1 VNAPA
6 RRLAATAPTISVR
19 NYAIVTAAYWA
30 FTLTDGALR
39 MLVLLHFNQLGYTPV
54 QLAFLFLLYEFFG
67 IVTNLVGGWIA
78 SRTGLRFT
86 LVVGL
91 ALQAVALG
99 LLAMLNRDWSMGG
112 SVAYVM
118 GCQALSGIAKDL
130 TKMSAKSA
138 VKVLVPK
145 GDESGLFKWVAIL
158 TGSKNA
164 LKGAGF
170 FVGGVLLSAFGFR
183 GALAAMATGVS
194 IVLVFV
200 LTALPAAIG
209 QAKKKAAFSGILS
222 NSSGINRLSLARLAL
237 FAARDVWF
245 VVSVP
250 IFFAGVL
257 GWSFTQVG
265 GFMALWVIAY
275 GGVQSLAPVLLAKIT
290 RGKTPGPALAA
301 VLGLGLAGITA
312 LIPIALQSEVR
323 PALAML
329 GGLTLFGIVFA
340 LNSSV
345 HSYLVLAYSEAD
357 RVSLSVGF
365 YYMANAAGR
374 LLGTLLS
381 GVLYQRAGVI
391 ASLWGAV
398 VLAGAA
404 GVGALF
410 LPPVAAT
417 SVSWAGA
424 KGDD

>member
-1 VNAPA
+1 M
-6 RRLAATAPTISVR
+6 IGIR

-39 MLVLLHFNQLGYTPV
+39 LLVLLHFHELGYTPV

-67 IVTNLVGGWIA
+67 IVTNLVGGWLA
-78 SRTGLRFT
+78 ARTGLRLT
-86 LVVGL
+86 LVLGL
-91 ALQAVALG
+91 ALQVVALG
-99 LLAMLNRDWSMGG
+99 LLAMLNRQWSMAM

-138 VKVLVPK
+138 VKVLVPT
-145 GDESGLFKWVAIL
+145 GDEPGLFKWVAVL

-170 FVGGVLLSAFGFR
+170 FVGGFLLSAFGFR
-183 GALAAMATGVS
+183 GGLTVMAAGVFIVLIAVLAA
-194 IVLVFV
+194 
-200 LTALPAAIG
+200 LPGSIG
-209 QAKKKAAFSGILS
+209 QAKRKPAFKGILS
-222 NSSGINRLSLARLAL
+222 NSTGINRLSLARMAL

-250 IFFAGVL
+250 IFLASVL

-275 GGVQSLAPVLLAKIT
+275 GGVQSLAPVLLAT
-290 RGKTPGPALAA
+290 ATHGQTPGPKMAAALGLALAA
-301 VLGLGLAGITA
+301 VTA
-312 LIPIALQSEVR
+312 LIPLGLRAGMS
-323 PALAML
+323 PAWTML
-329 GGLTLFGIVFA
+329 GGLTLFGVVFA

-365 YYMANAAGR
+365 YYMANATGR
-374 LLGTLLS
+374 LIGTLLS
-381 GVLYQRAGVI
+381 GVLYQQAGVA

-398 VLAGAA
+398 VLAALAGIGATT
-404 GVGALF
+404 
-410 LPPVAAT
+410 LPPVQRSAMWSA
-417 SVSWAGA
+417 A